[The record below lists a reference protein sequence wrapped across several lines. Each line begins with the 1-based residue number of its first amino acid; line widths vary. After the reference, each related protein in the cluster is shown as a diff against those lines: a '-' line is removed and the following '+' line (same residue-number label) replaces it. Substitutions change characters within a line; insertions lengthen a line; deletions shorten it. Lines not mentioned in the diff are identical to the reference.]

1 MTLKFQL
8 SDEHKHTPKNMME
21 LNRSMGSQS
30 AHFLYLDL
38 QRQYRYKQT
47 EKKTCTH
54 SLPLRKTTH
63 YHKNVVG
70 SMNPRS

>member
-8 SDEHKHTPKNMME
+8 SDEHKHTQKNMME

-47 EKKTCTH
+47 EKKNLHTFT
-54 SLPLRKTTH
+54 STQ
-63 YHKNVVG
+63 KNHTLSQKCNRVNE
-70 SMNPRS
+70 ST